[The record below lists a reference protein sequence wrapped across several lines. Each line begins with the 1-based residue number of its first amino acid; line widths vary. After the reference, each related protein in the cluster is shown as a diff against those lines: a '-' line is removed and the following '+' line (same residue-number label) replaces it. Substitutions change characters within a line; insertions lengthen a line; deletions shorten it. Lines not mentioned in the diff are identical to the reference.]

1 MPEEFE
7 SEVIIMMKVTFKD
20 KLTKEYISINNIIY
34 YTENKTSYHISD
46 TNGDYVDLTKDAFKL
61 IGISEI

>member
-1 MPEEFE
+1 
-7 SEVIIMMKVTFKD
+7 MMKVTFKD

-34 YTENKTSYHISD
+34 YTENKTNYHISD
-46 TNGDYVDLTKDAFKL
+46 KNGDYVDLTKNTFKL